1 MITNKDKEIL
11 RTLASRYREISAGEE
26 NRKLRAEWV
35 RFNDEKAGRPKVIV
49 DEIPW
54 QEMQWMSFS
63 SSNKSQKRLDWAE
76 ALSVAAEIP

>member
-11 RTLASRYREISAGEE
+11 RALASRYREISAGEE

-49 DEIPW
+49 D
-54 QEMQWMSFS
+54 
-63 SSNKSQKRLDWAE
+63 
-76 ALSVAAEIP
+76 